1 MVEIDSNSY
10 QVKSMRMENKSIPP
24 RFLITPGRSQNLE
37 LLQHLLTNTHQAI
50 VLCGPEGVGKTSLLE
65 VLQKRLKEELRW
77 CVVKGHSAVTFEEV
91 HELVGPLIRHHRPET
106 MLKNA
111 GYGHSPEFHKD
122 VVLAIDDAGKMAPG
136 LITRFIQLAEEHP
149 EFRLLFV
156 LTHDQWHIKNY
167 SDPAIE
173 DCHLVEAKPLLPKEC
188 RDFILHIAS
197 FTNSRR
203 LRKGL
208 TDDLI
213 DTVYRD
219 SHGIPARI
227 IARFP
232 ELNKP
237 KEGVDPLTV
246 LIIAV
251 VCLVSLALYTQW
263 FTASRPIN
271 EKTVVTVQSRG
282 HIAHFDFEQPIISLP
297 VGNLLKYAQP
307 SDLPADQNER
317 LARIDK
323 KADQPADALHQEL
336 TAPLAPVSSD
346 TLMNTPG
353 QRQAFP
359 ETAPDATVSAPPSP
373 EQVVQAPFVDDVQ
386 SWLAV
391 QPENSYTLQLM
402 ILSKESTARAVI
414 ARHSELQPDLRVLR
428 RIVKGKEQF
437 ALLYGLFADAESA
450 KNAKKSLPAEFKSSV
465 IRKFGA
471 IRKDFLPAPKS

>member
-1 MVEIDSNSY
+1 
-10 QVKSMRMENKSIPP
+10 
-24 RFLITPGRSQNLE
+24 
-37 LLQHLLTNTHQAI
+37 
-50 VLCGPEGVGKTSLLE
+50 
-65 VLQKRLKEELRW
+65 
-77 CVVKGHSAVTFEEV
+77 
-91 HELVGPLIRHHRPET
+91 VGPLIRHHRPET

-197 FTNSRR
+197 FSNSRR
-203 LRKGL
+203 FRKGL

-219 SHGIPARI
+219 SQGIPARI
-227 IARFP
+227 IDRFP

-237 KEGVDPLTV
+237 KEGLDPLTV

-263 FTASRPIN
+263 FTAPGPIN
-271 EKTVVTVQSRG
+271 EKTVVTDRSGR

-323 KADQPADALHQEL
+323 KADQPTDALHREL

-346 TLMNTPG
+346 TFMRPPDQGRPL
-353 QRQAFP
+353 P
-359 ETAPDATVSAPPSP
+359 EIAPDAAVSAMPSP

-402 ILSKESTARAVI
+402 ILSKESTVRAVI
-414 ARHSELQPDLRVLR
+414 ARHTELQPELRVLR

-471 IRKDFLPAPKS
+471 IRKDFLPVPKS